1 MRSGI
6 IAPFIVNQHP
16 QPPPSLHEGRAH
28 REDRVSQR
36 SLLRRLA
43 LGVLYVGLIFGV
55 RQAVLSSTKG
65 GAPRALPK
73 PAPAASPSPAQSGPT
88 VTGLSPTQGVRGT
101 PVLITGTGF
110 SMTPTQNTVLF
121 NGVPGTI
128 SVATKNQIVVVA
140 PDSATGVVAVTS
152 PAGAAT
158 PTPTFTYLPNIFVTP
173 EFAVVPPSGTLQLD
187 ANLREISGSQAIEWT
202 VNGVVGGSAQT
213 GTISTEGLYTA
224 PSFVPSCGATVQI
237 KARSV
242 STPER
247 IAIST
252 ATIRVFSYGS

>member
-1 MRSGI
+1 MRLWI

-16 QPPPSLHEGRAH
+16 QPPPSPHEGRAH

-65 GAPRALPK
+65 GAPPALPK

-88 VTGLSPTQGVRGT
+88 ITAIAPVQGVRGT

-121 NGVPGTI
+121 NGVPGTV
-128 SVATKNQIVVVA
+128 STATRTQLVAIA
-140 PDSATGVVAVTS
+140 PDSGSGVVAVTS
-152 PAGAAT
+152 PAGAAS

-173 EFAVVPPSGTLQLD
+173 EFAVIPPSGTLQLA
-187 ANLREISGSQAIEWT
+187 ANLRDLSGSQEVEWT
-202 VNGVVGGSAQT
+202 VNGVVGGSSQT
-213 GTISTEGLYTA
+213 GTISTQGLYTA
-224 PSFVPSCGATVQI
+224 PSFVPPCGATVQI

-252 ATIRVFSYGS
+252 ATIRIFSYGS